1 MDNRTEMTDKNN
13 YSTTFIACFCGVTAL
28 LREAVK
34 QVDIAV
40 EFEANMLKDNAAAE
54 KRPVRPA
61 DYDKLN
67 GAYDF
72 RDRLEKLY
80 VIAEAFEERYGIKSD
95 YSGED

>member
-1 MDNRTEMTDKNN
+1 MTDKTEIE
-13 YSTTFIACFCGVTAL
+13 YSDVFIAHICVTAAL
-28 LREAVK
+28 LRETVK
-34 QVDIAV
+34 QADAAV

-72 RDRLEKLY
+72 RDRLQKLY
-80 VIAEAFEERYGIKSD
+80 VIAEAFKERYGIKSD
-95 YSGED
+95 YSED

>member
-1 MDNRTEMTDKNN
+1 MDNRTEMTEIE
-13 YSTTFIACFCGVTAL
+13 YSDAFIAHVCVVAAL

-34 QVDIAV
+34 QVDAAV

-54 KRPVRPA
+54 NRPVRPA

-72 RDRLEKLY
+72 RDGLEKLY
-80 VIAEAFEERYGIKSD
+80 VIAEAFKERYGIKSD
-95 YSGED
+95 YSED

>member
-1 MDNRTEMTDKNN
+1 MNENE
-13 YSTTFIACFCGVTAL
+13 YSATFVAYFCGVVAL

-34 QVDIAV
+34 EADAAV

-54 KRPVRPA
+54 NRPVRPA

-72 RDRLEKLY
+72 RDRLQKLY
-80 VIAEAFEERYGIKSD
+80 VIAEAFKERYGIKSD
-95 YSGED
+95 YGAGED

>member
-1 MDNRTEMTDKNN
+1 MTDNTE
-13 YSTTFIACFCGVTAL
+13 YSTTFIAYFCGVAAL
-28 LREAVK
+28 LREAIK
-34 QVDIAV
+34 ETDAAVD
-40 EFEANMLKDNAAAE
+40 FEANMLKDNAAAE

-80 VIAEAFEERYGIKSD
+80 VIAEAFKERYGIKSD

>member
-1 MDNRTEMTDKNN
+1 MTEKTE
-13 YSTTFIACFCGVTAL
+13 YSTTFIAYFCGVAAL
-28 LREAVK
+28 LREAIK
-34 QVDIAV
+34 ETDAAV

-54 KRPVRPA
+54 NRPVRPA

-80 VIAEAFEERYGIKSD
+80 IIAEAFKERYGIKSD

>member
-1 MDNRTEMTDKNN
+1 MNENRHSEM
-13 YSTTFIACFCGVTAL
+13 FIAHIRVVAAL
-28 LREAVK
+28 LRETVK
-34 QVDIAV
+34 QVDAAV
-40 EFEANMLKDNAAAE
+40 EFEANMLKDIAAAE

-80 VIAEAFEERYGIKSD
+80 VIAEAFKERHGIKSD
-95 YSGED
+95 YSED

>member
-1 MDNRTEMTDKNN
+1 MDNG
-13 YSTTFIACFCGVTAL
+13 YSATFVAYFCGVTAL

-34 QVDIAV
+34 EADAAV

-54 KRPVRPA
+54 NRPVWPA

-72 RDRLEKLY
+72 RDRLQKLY
-80 VIAEAFEERYGIKSD
+80 VIAEAFKERHGIKSD
-95 YSGED
+95 YSED

>member
-1 MDNRTEMTDKNN
+1 MDNG
-13 YSTTFIACFCGVTAL
+13 YSTTFIAYFCGVAAL

-34 QVDIAV
+34 EADAAV

-54 KRPVRPA
+54 NRPVRPA

-72 RDRLEKLY
+72 RDRLQKLY
-80 VIAEAFEERYGIKSD
+80 VIAEAFKERYGIKSD
-95 YSGED
+95 YSEDD

>member
-1 MDNRTEMTDKNN
+1 MTEIE
-13 YSTTFIACFCGVTAL
+13 YSDAFIAHVCVVAAL

-34 QVDIAV
+34 QVDAAV

-54 KRPVRPA
+54 NRPVRPA

-72 RDRLEKLY
+72 RDGLEKLY
-80 VIAEAFEERYGIKSD
+80 VIAEAFKERYGIKSD
-95 YSGED
+95 YSSED

>member
-1 MDNRTEMTDKNN
+1 MTDKTEIE
-13 YSTTFIACFCGVTAL
+13 YSDAFIAHICVVAAL

-34 QVDIAV
+34 QADAAV
-40 EFEANMLKDNAAAE
+40 EFETDRLKDNAVAE
-54 KRPVRPA
+54 NRPVRPA

-80 VIAEAFEERYGIKSD
+80 VIAEAFKERYGIKSD
-95 YSGED
+95 CSED

>member
-1 MDNRTEMTDKNN
+1 MDNG
-13 YSTTFIACFCGVTAL
+13 YSTTFIAYFCGVAAL

-34 QVDIAV
+34 EADAAV
-40 EFEANMLKDNAAAE
+40 EFEANLLKDNAAAE

-80 VIAEAFEERYGIKSD
+80 VIAEAFKERYGIKSD

>member
-1 MDNRTEMTDKNN
+1 MTEKTE
-13 YSTTFIACFCGVTAL
+13 YSTTFIAYFCGVAAL
-28 LREAVK
+28 LRETVK
-34 QVDIAV
+34 QADAAV

-80 VIAEAFEERYGIKSD
+80 VIAEAFKERHGIKSD
-95 YSGED
+95 YSTGED

>member
-1 MDNRTEMTDKNN
+1 MDNG
-13 YSTTFIACFCGVTAL
+13 YSATFVAYFCGVAAL

-34 QVDIAV
+34 EADAAV

-54 KRPVRPA
+54 NRPVRPA

-80 VIAEAFEERYGIKSD
+80 VIAEAFKERYGIKSD
-95 YSGED
+95 YSAGED

>member
-1 MDNRTEMTDKNN
+1 MTEKTE
-13 YSTTFIACFCGVTAL
+13 YSTTFVAYFCGVAAL
-28 LREAVK
+28 LREAIK
-34 QVDIAV
+34 ETDAAV

-54 KRPVRPA
+54 NRPVRPA

-80 VIAEAFEERYGIKSD
+80 VIAEAFKERYGIKSD

>member
-1 MDNRTEMTDKNN
+1 MDSGTEMTDNTE
-13 YSTTFIACFCGVTAL
+13 YSTTFIAYFCGVAAL
-28 LREAVK
+28 LRETVK
-34 QVDIAV
+34 QVDAAV
-40 EFEANMLKDNAAAE
+40 EFESELLKINAAAE

-80 VIAEAFEERYGIKSD
+80 VIAEAFKERYGIKSD
-95 YSGED
+95 CSED

>member
-1 MDNRTEMTDKNN
+1 MDNRTEMTDNTE
-13 YSTTFIACFCGVTAL
+13 YSTTFIAYFCGVAAL
-28 LREAVK
+28 LREAIK
-34 QVDIAV
+34 ETDAAVD
-40 EFEANMLKDNAAAE
+40 FEANMLKDNAAAE

-80 VIAEAFEERYGIKSD
+80 VIAEAFKERHGIKSD
-95 YSGED
+95 YSED

>member
-1 MDNRTEMTDKNN
+1 M
-13 YSTTFIACFCGVTAL
+13 FIAHIRVVAAL

-34 QVDIAV
+34 ATDAAV
-40 EFEANMLKDNAAAE
+40 EFEANILKDIAAAE

-80 VIAEAFEERYGIKSD
+80 VIAEAFKKRYGIKSAPGAD
-95 YSGED
+95 SED

>member
-1 MDNRTEMTDKNN
+1 MTEKTE
-13 YSTTFIACFCGVTAL
+13 YSTTFIAYFCGVAAL

-34 QVDIAV
+34 EADAAV

-54 KRPVRPA
+54 NRPVRPA

-80 VIAEAFEERYGIKSD
+80 VIAEAFKERYGIKSD

>member
-1 MDNRTEMTDKNN
+1 MTEIK
-13 YSTTFIACFCGVTAL
+13 YSDAFIAHIYAAAAL

-34 QVDIAV
+34 QTDAAV

-54 KRPVRPA
+54 NRPVLPA

-80 VIAEAFEERYGIKSD
+80 VIAEAFKERYGIKSD
-95 YSGED
+95 PGADSED

>member
-1 MDNRTEMTDKNN
+1 MDNG
-13 YSTTFIACFCGVTAL
+13 YSATFVAYFCGVTAL

-34 QVDIAV
+34 QADAAV
-40 EFEANMLKDNAAAE
+40 EFEAELIKINAAAE
-54 KRPVRPA
+54 NRPVRPA

-72 RDRLEKLY
+72 RDRLQKLY
-80 VIAEAFEERYGIKSD
+80 VIAEAFKERHGIKSD